1 MPRAGASVQEK
12 GFGTDGR
19 VFRNGV
25 AVETPRGRFFAS
37 AFPSR
42 ESSVN
47 WVHRCAVGVAQ
58 LVERRSVAPNVAGSI
73 PVSHPN
79 FQKTYCCVVR
89 KSHAFLRA
97 CVSLPSNRSR
107 ISSGKGALKSS
118 GTTNFPRYIPK
129 KLARLLPGTEIRR
142 ATGTPRFVI
151 VISSPVA
158 TRSRRRENCALASLM
173 LTNFL
178 LLYWTKLFR

>member
-47 WVHRCAVGVAQ
+47 WVHRTAVGVAQ

-73 PVSHPN
+73 PVSHP
-79 FQKTYCCVVR
+79 KILC
-89 KSHAFLRA
+89 KSPMFMLVLVHDMTKA
-97 CVSLPSNRSR
+97 SR
-107 ISSGKGALKSS
+107 
-118 GTTNFPRYIPK
+118 N
-129 KLARLLPGTEIRR
+129 
-142 ATGTPRFVI
+142 
-151 VISSPVA
+151 
-158 TRSRRRENCALASLM
+158 
-173 LTNFL
+173 
-178 LLYWTKLFR
+178 LY